1 MPIIAKN
8 WRAMNIQFS
17 ALYRR
22 KKTDLGDCVQLKKGL
37 NLLDVF
43 CITSGAM
50 MSSGLFLLPGIAFAQ
65 VGPAVIIAYLLAGAL
80 ATTGMLSQ
88 AELAS
93 AMPKSGG
100 TYFYVTRS
108 MGSAV
113 GTVYGLITLL
123 ALALKSAFELIGM
136 AAFTVL
142 IISLDI
148 HIIAAALCV
157 VIVLFN
163 IIGIKEVGRLQIGL
177 VVLISLALAMYVI
190 RGLNVIDL
198 THFQPFAPEGL
209 MGIIGTAGFVF
220 MSYGGLLKIASVAE
234 EIKDPGRILPLG
246 MILSLLFVA
255 AFYTLTLFVTIGV
268 LNSAQL
274 QITLTPISDAA
285 AVFMGTSGKIIMG
298 IVAIMGFASAASA
311 GIMGASRYPLALSRD
326 NLFPRRFGKINERFG
341 TPHIA
346 ILFTGAIV
354 IIALFF
360 KINIIVKAA
369 SSVLILTYIFSCL
382 ALIIL
387 RESHLQN
394 YQPKFKAPLY
404 PYVQI
409 IGIVGF
415 GFLLYKIG
423 SEALIVNLLL
433 VISGFFVYWFYG
445 RIRTTREYA
454 LLHIIERITAKEIT
468 THSLETELKE
478 IIKERDEIIKD
489 RFDEIIEKCTILD
502 IEKSTTIEEFSQLA
516 ASEMARHLNKDSDST
531 LNLLLAREHDASVVL
546 TPHLAIPHII
556 IDGTHSFDI
565 LLARCKGGVYF
576 SESAPKVHAVF
587 VLMGT
592 RDERTFHLRVLA
604 AIAQIIMDPHFD
616 DKWMK
621 ARSKEALRDIVLLGK
636 RRR

>member
-1 MPIIAKN
+1 M
-8 WRAMNIQFS
+8 S
-17 ALYRR
+17 TLSSVSYRQR
-22 KKTDLGDCVQLKKGL
+22 DESGDFVQLKKGL

-136 AAFTVL
+136 AAFTIL
-142 IISLDI
+142 IINLDI

-157 VIVLFN
+157 VIILLN
-163 IIGIKEVGRLQIGL
+163 LIGIKEVGRLQIVL
-177 VVLISLALAMYVI
+177 VVIISLALAMYVI
-190 RGLNVIDL
+190 KGLNVVDL

-255 AFYTLTLFVTIGV
+255 AFYTLTIFVTIGV
-268 LNSAQL
+268 MNPGRLET
-274 QITLTPISDAA
+274 TLTPISDAA
-285 AVFMGTSGKIIMG
+285 ALFMGASGRIIMG
-298 IVAIMGFASAASA
+298 IVAIMGFASAANA

-326 NLFPRRFGKINERFG
+326 NLFPQRFAKINHRFK
-341 TPHIA
+341 TPHVA

-354 IIALFF
+354 LCALFL

-369 SSVLILTYIFSCL
+369 SSVLILTYIFSCF

-394 YQPKFKAPLY
+394 YQPKFRAPLY

-409 IGIVGF
+409 IGIIGF

-423 SEALIVNLLL
+423 SEALIVNFLLI
-433 VISGFFVYWFYG
+433 VSGFFVYWFYG

-454 LLHIIERITAKEIT
+454 LLHIIERVTAKEIT

-502 IEKSTTIEEFSQLA
+502 IDRCISVEEFSQMV
-516 ASEMARHLNKDSDST
+516 ASEMGRHLKKDPKAILD
-531 LNLLLAREHDASVVL
+531 LLLARERDASVIL

-556 IDGTHSFDI
+556 IEGEHSFDI
-565 LLARCKGGVYF
+565 LLARCKSGVRF
-576 SESAPKVHAVF
+576 SEEFPDVHAIF
-587 VLMGT
+587 VLIGT
-592 RDERTFHLRVLA
+592 RDERAFHLRVLA

-621 ARSKEALRDIVLLGK
+621 ARSKEALRDIILLGK